1 MNSYQLYKKWF
12 LLVLDQSK
20 GNKQTNNSNEPIEM
34 HEWNDFSTQMK
45 PTETYYSYKVRMKF
59 YVKN

>member
-1 MNSYQLYKKWF
+1 MQ
-12 LLVLDQSK
+12 
-20 GNKQTNNSNEPIEM
+20 
-34 HEWNDFSTQMK
+34 EWNDFSTQMK